1 MVHIRANN
9 VSYSYPVL
17 EHIRSLKN
25 HMMRTLVG
33 GSIRKDGRKTMV
45 QALDDVSFEL
55 EPGDRFGLL
64 GRNGSGKTTMLR
76 LLAGLITPDSGAL
89 DIDGRVLS
97 LITRGTGINEELTGA
112 ANLELPLRI
121 LGATDAE
128 VAEARQRIPE
138 FIELGQFLDLPV
150 RTYSE
155 GMKARL
161 SFGISTFLRRD
172 IILLDEWIAT
182 GDQEF
187 VAKANGRM
195 AEMVADTGILVV
207 ATHSTELVR
216 AVCNKVAIMDSG
228 RIVFIGGVDEALATY
243 APEPETD

>member
-1 MVHIRANN
+1 MVRIVAQNI
-9 VSYSYPVL
+9 SYSYPVL

-25 HMMRTLVG
+25 QMMRTLIG

-45 QALDDVSFEL
+45 QALDDVSFSL

-76 LLAGLITPDSGAL
+76 LLAGLVSPDTGSL
-89 DIDGRVLS
+89 EIEGRVLS
-97 LITRGTGINEELTGA
+97 LITRGTGINEEMTGA

-121 LGATDAE
+121 LGASDAE
-128 VAEARQRIPE
+128 VAEARRRIPE
-138 FIELGQFLDLPV
+138 FIELGPFLDLPV

-182 GDQEF
+182 GDQDF
-187 VAKANGRM
+187 VAKANARM

-207 ATHSTELVR
+207 ATHSTELIST
-216 AVCNKVAIMDSG
+216 VCNKVAIMDGG
-228 RIVFIGGVDEALATY
+228 RIRYLGDVEGALAAY
-243 APEPETD
+243 AQDAQLD